1 MGVSVLEF
9 SKIRGI
15 SNTRAN
21 QLKKVGLLVLDV
33 DGKVN
38 VEATNAVLD
47 ARAKDYRTGRHPK
60 ASKTD
65 IEQRAEQLAASRPML
80 THAEAVTKKENYLA
94 ALRELEYDEAA
105 GRVIQIDV
113 VARQVA
119 TEYAAVRSRIMAVP
133 SKVAPRAAMITDAEE
148 LRALIEAEIVEV
160 LAELSYDSQ
169 WKPADQQ

>member
-21 QLKKVGLLVLDV
+21 QLKKVGLLVLDE

-38 VEATNAVLD
+38 VEASNAVLD
-47 ARAKDYRTGRHPK
+47 ARSKDYRTGRRPK
-60 ASKTD
+60 PVKTD

-133 SKVAPRAAMITDAEE
+133 SKVAPRGAMIADAEE

-160 LAELSYDSQ
+160 LGELSYDSQ
-169 WKPADQQ
+169 WKSAEQE